1 MVWTWSKQ
9 LMLVLMCALLS
20 PFHTISNGFYL
31 FTQDRT
37 LLYYDCMVFL
47 LWFLPVCWWGHWQP
61 KGLRL
66 SSSAV
71 FARGCVSPII
81 LAEECVHAG
90 GFVWVALYGV
100 LLWINLSLT
109 QVFKNETAKRT
120 IKFIPWPVNHAI
132 NDWPPSG
139 PNAFNLHACC
149 VYQRRNKFKT
159 PKIVLET
166 LGIYKDEGGLFP
178 YPQNLD
184 V

>member
-9 LMLVLMCALLS
+9 LMLVLMCALFS
-20 PFHTISNGFYL
+20 PFHYHKQWFLL

-47 LWFLPVCWWGHWQP
+47 LWCLPVCWWGHWQP
-61 KGLRL
+61 KCLRL

-90 GFVWVALYGV
+90 GFIWVALYWV
-100 LLWINLSLT
+100 LQHCGSSAPSPNLSLP

-120 IKFIPWPVNHAI
+120 IKFIPWPVNHAT
-132 NDWPPSG
+132 NDWPLSG
-139 PNAFNLHACC
+139 PIAFNLHACC
-149 VYQRRNKFKT
+149 VC
-159 PKIVLET
+159 
-166 LGIYKDEGGLFP
+166 
-178 YPQNLD
+178 
-184 V
+184 